1 MIGTYPDIRSIRKKN
16 YVKGVKNMFV
26 AGIVGG
32 VVVGAIAHSDHSRYY
47 RYSEYSD
54 ADVQLE
60 IKRKKSELEKIRS
73 SYRTED
79 KLARETL
86 DDELNILK
94 SEMDLKGT
102 ITLNNVNSE
111 IEKKYKELLEDAIAE
126 EQAKVDEIDEAINKI
141 LDIQL
146 KK

>member
-1 MIGTYPDIRSIRKKN
+1 
-16 YVKGVKNMFV
+16 MFV

-32 VVVGAIAHSDHSRYY
+32 VVVGVIAHSDHSDHYN
-47 RYSEYSD
+47 YSEYSD
-54 ADVQLE
+54 ADAQLN

-73 SYRTED
+73 SFRTEV
-79 KLARETL
+79 KLARESL

-94 SEMDLKGT
+94 SEMELKGN
-102 ITLNNVNSE
+102 ITLNNVNLE

-126 EQAKVDEIDEAINKI
+126 EQEKVNEIDEAINKI

>member
-1 MIGTYPDIRSIRKKN
+1 M
-16 YVKGVKNMFV
+16 
-26 AGIVGG
+26 
-32 VVVGAIAHSDHSRYY
+32 
-47 RYSEYSD
+47 
-54 ADVQLE
+54 
-60 IKRKKSELEKIRS
+60 
-73 SYRTED
+73 
-79 KLARETL
+79 
-86 DDELNILK
+86 LNILK

>member
-1 MIGTYPDIRSIRKKN
+1 M
-16 YVKGVKNMFV
+16 VF
-26 AGIVGG
+26 AGLVGG
-32 VVVGAIAHSDHSRYY
+32 VVVGVIAHSNHSRYY

-79 KLARETL
+79 KLAREAL

-94 SEMDLKGT
+94 SEMDLKGN
-102 ITLNNVNSE
+102 ITLNNMNSE

-141 LDIQL
+141 LDVQL

>member
-1 MIGTYPDIRSIRKKN
+1 
-16 YVKGVKNMFV
+16 MFV

-32 VVVGAIAHSDHSRYY
+32 VVVGVIAHSDHSDHYN
-47 RYSEYSD
+47 YSEYSD
-54 ADVQLE
+54 ADAQLN

-73 SYRTED
+73 SFRTED
-79 KLARETL
+79 KLARESL

-94 SEMDLKGT
+94 SEMELKGN
-102 ITLNNVNSE
+102 ITLNNVNLE

-126 EQAKVDEIDEAINKI
+126 EQEKVNEIDEAINKI

>member
-1 MIGTYPDIRSIRKKN
+1 MIIG
-16 YVKGVKNMFV
+16 
-26 AGIVGG
+26 GIVVVG
-32 VVVGAIAHSDHSRYY
+32 VVGAIAHSNHSRYY
-47 RYSEYSD
+47 DYSEYSD

-60 IKRKKSELEKIRS
+60 IKRKKSELEKICS

>member
-1 MIGTYPDIRSIRKKN
+1 
-16 YVKGVKNMFV
+16 MFV

-32 VVVGAIAHSDHSRYY
+32 VVVGVIAHSDHSDHYN
-47 RYSEYSD
+47 YSEYSD
-54 ADVQLE
+54 ADVQLN
-60 IKRKKSELEKIRS
+60 IKSKKSELEKIRS
-73 SYRTED
+73 SFRTED
-79 KLARETL
+79 KLARESL

-94 SEMDLKGT
+94 SEMDLKGN
-102 ITLNNVNSE
+102 ITLNNVNLE

-126 EQAKVDEIDEAINKI
+126 EQAKVNEIDEAINKI

>member
-1 MIGTYPDIRSIRKKN
+1 
-16 YVKGVKNMFV
+16 MFV

-32 VVVGAIAHSDHSRYY
+32 VVVGVIAHSDHSDHYN
-47 RYSEYSD
+47 YSEYSD
-54 ADVQLE
+54 ADAQLN
-60 IKRKKSELEKIRS
+60 IKRKKSELAKIRS
-73 SYRTED
+73 SFRTED
-79 KLARETL
+79 KLARESL

-94 SEMDLKGT
+94 SEMDLKGN
-102 ITLNNVNSE
+102 ITLNNVNLE

-141 LDIQL
+141 LDVQL

>member
-1 MIGTYPDIRSIRKKN
+1 
-16 YVKGVKNMFV
+16 MFV

-32 VVVGAIAHSDHSRYY
+32 VVVGVIAHSDHSDHYN
-47 RYSEYSD
+47 YSEYSD
-54 ADVQLE
+54 ADVQLN
-60 IKRKKSELEKIRS
+60 IKSKKSELEKIRS
-73 SYRTED
+73 SFRTED
-79 KLARETL
+79 KLARESL

-94 SEMDLKGT
+94 SEMDLKGN
-102 ITLNNVNSE
+102 ITLNNVNLE

-126 EQAKVDEIDEAINKI
+126 EQAKVNEIDEAIKKI

>member
-1 MIGTYPDIRSIRKKN
+1 MIIG
-16 YVKGVKNMFV
+16 
-26 AGIVGG
+26 GIVVVG
-32 VVVGAIAHSDHSRYY
+32 VVGAIAHSNHSRYY
-47 RYSEYSD
+47 DYSEYSD

-60 IKRKKSELEKIRS
+60 IKRKKSELKKIRS
-73 SYRTED
+73 SFKTED
-79 KLARETL
+79 KLARESL

-94 SEMDLKGT
+94 SEMDLKGN

-141 LDIQL
+141 LEVQL